1 MDQTSKKILDYL
13 INQNQGSR
21 FSVSFLDDEF
31 ENVCELIGL
40 DSENARATVRYLHGL
55 GYLEYQTTGSG
66 HNLGFFLSHK
76 GLNYNDFPIS
86 PDKPNSQSHVFNIGT
101 VSNSAFGNSGDVTL
115 NIGASFD
122 DLKTF
127 INSQDIPQND
137 KDSLLEMTTQVE
149 TMINNEIPFKKG
161 FLSKFKDVVKT
172 YDGYIVAISQIAF
185 DYFTGI
191 R

>member
-1 MDQTSKKILDYL
+1 MVDKLSSDILNYL
-13 INQNQGSR
+13 IPLFKTDASANVE
-21 FSVSFLDDEF
+21 VSNIYRALPGYAESQINACLKSLFEDHYIHVIYSEF
-31 ENVCELIGL
+31 DPVYICEL
-40 DSENARATVRYLHGL
+40 Y
-55 GYLEYQTTGSG
+55 
-66 HNLGFFLSHK
+66 HK
-76 GLNYNDFPIS
+76 GFTINDPSLKPI
-86 PDKPNSQSHVFNIGT
+86 PQSLVFNIDS
-101 VSNSAFGNSGDVTL
+101 VNNSAFGNSGDVTL

-127 INSQDIPQND
+127 INSQDIPQHD
-137 KDSLLEMTTQVE
+137 KASLLEMTTQVE

-161 FLSKFKDVVKT
+161 FLSKFKDVVKN